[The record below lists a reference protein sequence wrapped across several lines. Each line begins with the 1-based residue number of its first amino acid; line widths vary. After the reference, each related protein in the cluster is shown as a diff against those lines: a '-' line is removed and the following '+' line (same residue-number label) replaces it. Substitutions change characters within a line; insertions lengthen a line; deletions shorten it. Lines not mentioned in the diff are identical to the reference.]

1 MIFKFVTLRGVKM
14 DVIPSTAKTLNIF
27 EPIKFPI
34 EIFFSFFNKATSEV
48 ASSGMLVP
56 TDTTVIPI
64 ILSLTPK

>member
-34 EIFFSFFNKATSEV
+34 EIFFSFFNKAISEV